1 MTVSGALLSMVVM
14 GVLLVGAS
22 VAVSRRWHH
31 AVYTPTFRPRGDAAS
46 PVPGGGVSSETVAF
60 AATAVLLL
68 VAALAVFLDAASLL
82 LVAIAPTLLAAFF
95 AWGTYHIGRAHGLPQ
110 AHSVGLSAWLFAV
123 VLVGVIAAKL
133 LFG

>member
-1 MTVSGALLSMVVM
+1 
-14 GVLLVGAS
+14 
-22 VAVSRRWHH
+22 
-31 AVYTPTFRPRGDAAS
+31 VYTPTFRPRGDAAS